1 MVQETKTQFLALKCL
16 WDCPRAQLAQSGK
29 QDPNCDQFIVN
40 DTKIEWLVAIGP
52 LTFQG
57 LVNVQNWCLKNS
69 FTIKTTTAFQQ
80 ATSTL
85 SWESFKIQ
93 GN

>member
-52 LTFQG
+52 LTF
-57 LVNVQNWCLKNS
+57 
-69 FTIKTTTAFQQ
+69 
-80 ATSTL
+80 
-85 SWESFKIQ
+85 
-93 GN
+93 